1 MVEAEATAMLK
12 IELVKFGDL
21 TDEEKEEQPNNGC
34 GKENARYIKLSNAG
48 RTLMIISDAVEPEDA
63 TFTRDFRKVINAI
76 QLAYKC
82 GISDGKKLRG

>member
-1 MVEAEATAMLK
+1 MLK

-34 GKENARYIKLSNAG
+34 GKDNARYIKLSNAG
-48 RTLMIISDAVEPEDA
+48 KTLMIISDAVEPEDA

-82 GISDGKKLRG
+82 GISDGKKLRR